1 MGRCYEELDERL
13 GAFCSSQPVFFVAT
27 APLSGGR
34 VNCSPKSNNGEL
46 AVLGPK
52 TVAYLDRTGSG
63 AETIAHL
70 REPGNGRIVLM
81 FCAFDGPPRI
91 LRLHGRGEVIE
102 RHDPSFSRLA
112 EHFRPESLLGAR
124 SVITVSLERVADSC
138 GYGVPLMSFESHRQQ
153 ADDWHAR
160 KGEEGIRQYWAEKNT
175 ESIDGLPALDASQ
188 QVGDR

>member
-13 GAFCSSQPVFFVAT
+13 QAFCRSQPVFFVAT
-27 APLSGGR
+27 APLQAAH

-46 AVLGPK
+46 VVLGPR

-70 REPGNGRIVLM
+70 KEPGNGRIVLM

-91 LRLHGRGEVIE
+91 LRLHGHGQVIG
-102 RHDPSFSRLA
+102 RRDPSFSALA
-112 EHFRPESLLGAR
+112 ERFRPESLLGSR
-124 SVITVSLERVADSC
+124 SIIEVSIERVADSC
-138 GYGVPLMSFESHRQQ
+138 GYGVPLMSFAGHRRQ

-160 KGEEGIRQYWAEKNT
+160 KGEEAIGQYWAEKNT
-175 ESIDGLPALDASQ
+175 ESIDGLPAL
-188 QVGDR
+188 GKGL